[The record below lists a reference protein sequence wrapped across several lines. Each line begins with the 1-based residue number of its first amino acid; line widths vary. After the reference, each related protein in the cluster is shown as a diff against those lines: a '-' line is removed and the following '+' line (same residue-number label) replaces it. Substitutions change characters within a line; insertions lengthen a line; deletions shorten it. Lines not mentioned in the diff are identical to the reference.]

1 GDQIVNEGG
10 EKHRLAGARKPGH
23 AEAQGAAGKVIADRT
38 GDEFGL
44 KEKIAETWQGPIRA
58 RNRRAYLGGGRR
70 FGQWAL
76 PSGPWLAR
84 HFAGFNWQRLRRE
97 NVGHCTRATQIFD
110 GATRR
115 RRF

>member
-76 PSGPWLAR
+76 HSGPLADAPFCR
-84 HFAGFNWQRLRRE
+84 FRWR
-97 NVGHCTRATQIFD
+97 TRQANRDRVRMTQIS
-110 GATRR
+110 T
-115 RRF
+115 